1 MRSIIKY
8 FQKVLLELSRV
19 RKLFSLSCDQSSST
33 FSKSDRQRNPKKPR
47 KPSEVR
53 SIIKYFQ
60 QVLHILKRK
69 APRLLK
75 MCDQSSST
83 FSRSYVDKGKGL
95 YLFSRCNQSSSTFSR
110 SYDNRK
116 GGVRHVQT
124 VRSIIKYFQQAL
136 LGYIIIQ

>member
-1 MRSIIKY
+1 MRLIIKY

-60 QVLHILKRK
+60 QILPTVGSNVWSCHIGAINHQVLSAGPTGERQRGRNGDKRR
-69 APRLLK
+69 AINNQVLSAGPTPY
-75 MCDQSSST
+75 M
-83 FSRSYVDKGKGL
+83 FSFGL
-95 YLFSRCNQSSSTFSR
+95 FKP
-110 SYDNRK
+110 D
-116 GGVRHVQT
+116 
-124 VRSIIKYFQQAL
+124 VRSIIKYFQQIL
-136 LGYIIIQ
+136 HR